1 MKERLNMDYKDTLLM
16 PKTDFQMRGNLGV
29 REVEFQKRWKDI
41 DLYKKVL
48 EQNKDHTPFILH
60 DGPPYANGD
69 IHIGHTLNKVL
80 KDFVLR
86 YQTMQG
92 KYVPYIPGWDTH
104 GLPIETALTKKGVN
118 RKEIS
123 LVEYRKLC
131 RKFAL
136 EQVERQKIQFE
147 RLGILGEW
155 DNPYIT
161 LNHDYEANQ
170 IRVFAKMVE
179 RGLIYKGLKPVYW
192 SPSSESALA
201 EAEIEYQD
209 KQSTSVYVAF
219 PVHEGK
225 GLLKDAKFMIWT
237 TTPWTLPANLA
248 ISVHPRFQYAVVKV
262 EQETYVVA
270 ETLVET
276 IAKVLK
282 WQSYHIL
289 GRIKGQDLEHQMYQH
304 PLYDRLS
311 PIIVGEHV
319 TDTDGTGL
327 VHTAPG
333 HGEDDYRVGK
343 QYNLDILCPVD
354 DKGYMMEEAGPFA
367 GLYYEVANEEIV
379 KALEEKGALLYK
391 EKFTHSY
398 PHDWR
403 TKKPVIFRATPQW
416 FASIDKLKDE
426 LLDAVKK
433 AEWLPLWGEV
443 RISNM
448 ISGREDWCISRQR
461 AWGVPIPILYD
472 EQNEPIMDQRVLEHV
487 AHLFE
492 EFGSDIWYE
501 REAVDLLPKGFK
513 YPGSPNGIYKKETDI
528 MDVWFDSG
536 TSHSVLSS
544 RNLPYPAD
552 LYLEGSDQY
561 RGWFNS
567 SLITGIAAYHE
578 APYKKV
584 VSHGFVLDGQ
594 GRKMSKSLGNTVD
607 PLVVMKQQGADLLRL
622 WVATVDYQSDVRISN
637 EMMNQIAEGY
647 RKIRNTFRF
656 MLGNLDG
663 FTPETDYIGYS
674 MRGQLNR
681 VMTLKYEQVVNDV
694 LDAYENYQFDRVYRT
709 VVPFMTNDLSAFY
722 LDYTK
727 DILYI
732 EKENNFERKSV
743 QSTLY
748 DITLGL
754 LKLLTPIIPHTTSEA
769 YQLLPFTHKED
780 VYLELMPQKSHREAD
795 KLLKSF
801 AIFDE
806 LREVVLKKLEDAR
819 EQKLIGKSLQA
830 HVDLVVTEEQ
840 MKAINDLDMK
850 IHQVLIVSKVNVTV
864 GKTLSVIVSLADG
877 QTCDRCWNI
886 VDHVHENGLCDRC
899 HAIIGGSK

>member
-1 MKERLNMDYKDTLLM
+1 MDYKDTLLM

-29 REVEFQKRWKDI
+29 RELEFQKRWNEM

-48 EQNKDHTPFILH
+48 EKNKDSIPFILH

-69 IHIGHTLNKVL
+69 IHIGHALNKVL

-86 YQTMQG
+86 YKTMMG
-92 KYVPYIPGWDTH
+92 HYVPYIPGWDTH

-118 RKEIS
+118 RKELS

-131 RKFAL
+131 RAYAMD
-136 EQVERQKIQFE
+136 QVEKQRHQFA

-161 LNHDYEANQ
+161 LTNDFESNQ
-170 IRVFAKMVE
+170 VKVFAKMVD

-219 PVHEGK
+219 PSVDQK
-225 GLLKDAKFMIWT
+225 GLLKDASYLIWT

-248 ISVHPRFQYAVVKV
+248 ISVHPRMNYSVLDVQGKK
-262 EQETYVVA
+262 YVVA
-270 ETLVET
+270 ESLIESLAKTLHFEDY
-276 IAKVLK
+276 KVLGT
-282 WQSYHIL
+282 L
-289 GRIKGQDLEHQMYQH
+289 KGLEMEHNKYKH
-304 PLYDRLS
+304 PLYDRVS

-333 HGEDDYRVGK
+333 HGEDDYRVGRT
-343 QYNLDILCPVD
+343 YNLDILCPVD
-354 DKGYMMEEAGPFA
+354 DRGFMTEEAGQFS
-367 GLYYEVANEEIV
+367 GLYYEVANEAIV
-379 KALEEKGALLYK
+379 KALSEENVLLRSD
-391 EKFTHSY
+391 KFMHSY

-416 FASIDKLKDE
+416 FASIEQLKNE
-426 LLDAVKK
+426 LLDEVKK
-433 AEWLPLWGEV
+433 AEWLPLWGEL

-448 ISGREDWCISRQR
+448 ITGREDWCISRQR
-461 AWGVPIPILYD
+461 AWGVPIPVFYAENGDSILD
-472 EQNEPIMDQRVLEHV
+472 HDLLEHV
-487 AHLFE
+487 ADLFN
-492 EFGSDIWYE
+492 EFGSDVWYE
-501 REAVDLLPKGFK
+501 REAKDLLPKG
-513 YPGSPNGIYKKETDI
+513 YTHPGSPNGVFRKETDI

-536 TSHSVLSS
+536 TSHSVLRA

-567 SLITGIAAYHE
+567 SLITGVAAFGA

-594 GRKMSKSLGNTVD
+594 GKKMSKSLGNAVD

-637 EMMNQIAEGY
+637 DMMTQIAEGY
-647 RKIRNTFRF
+647 RKIRNTFKF

-663 FTPETDYIGYS
+663 FNPENDYIGYS

-681 VMTLKYEQVVNDV
+681 VMTHKYYDVVKTV
-694 LDAYENYQFDRVYRT
+694 LDAYENYQFDKVYRT

-732 EKENNFERKSV
+732 EKENDFERKSV

-748 DITLGL
+748 DITLGV
-754 LKLLTPIIPHTTSEA
+754 LKLLTPILPHTTSEA
-769 YQLLPFTHKED
+769 YLTLPFAHLED
-780 VYLELMPQKSHREAD
+780 VYLENMPEVSSKEDEKLM
-795 KLLKSF
+795 KSF
-801 AIFDE
+801 E
-806 LREVVLKKLEDAR
+806 LFENVREVVLKKLEDAR
-819 EQKLIGKSLQA
+819 EQKVFGKSLA
-830 HVDLVVTEEQ
+830 AEVDLTVTQEQ
-840 MKAINDLDMK
+840 LDAIKHLDMK
-850 IHQVLIVSKVNVTV
+850 IHQVLIVSKVNLSV
-864 GKTLSVIVSLADG
+864 GKNLLVSVKPADG
-877 QTCDRCWNI
+877 ITCDRCWN
-886 VDHVHENGLCDRC
+886 VVEHVHENGLCDRC
-899 HAIIGGSK
+899 LKVIGGK

>member
-1 MKERLNMDYKDTLLM
+1 MDYKDTLLM
-16 PKTDFQMRGNLGV
+16 PKTEFQMRGNLGI
-29 REVEFQKRWKDI
+29 REVEFQQRWEDI
-41 DLYKKVL
+41 KLYDKVL
-48 EQNKDHTPFILH
+48 QKNKDQKPFILH

-69 IHIGHTLNKVL
+69 IHIGHSLNKIL

-86 YQTMQG
+86 YQTMKG
-92 KYVPYIPGWDTH
+92 HYVPYIPGWDTH

-118 RKEIS
+118 RKELS
-123 LVEYRKLC
+123 LVDYRKLC
-131 RKFAL
+131 LEYAM
-136 EQVERQKIQFE
+136 EQVEKQKVQFK

-161 LNHDYEANQ
+161 YTHEFEANQ
-170 IRVFAKMVE
+170 IRVFSKMVE

-209 KQSTSVYVAF
+209 KRSIQVYVAF
-219 PVHEGK
+219 PIVGGK
-225 GLLKDAKFMIWT
+225 DALKDAHLLIWT

-248 ISVHPRFQYAVVKV
+248 ISVHPRFNYSVVLVGDKK
-262 EQETYVVA
+262 YVVG
-270 ETLVET
+270 ETLVQT
-276 IAKVLK
+276 LAKLLG
-282 WQSYHIL
+282 WESYQVIKTY
-289 GRIKGQDLEHQMYQH
+289 KGQDLEFVSYKH
-304 PLYDRLS
+304 PLYDRTS
-311 PIIVGEHV
+311 PIICGEHV
-319 TDTDGTGL
+319 TDSDGTGL

-333 HGEDDYRVGK
+333 HGDDDYRIGR

-354 DKGYMMEEAGPFA
+354 DKGYMMSTAGQFE
-367 GLYYEVANEEIV
+367 GLYYEVANQEIV
-379 KALEEKGALLYK
+379 KALDEAGVLLK
-391 EKFTHSY
+391 SSEFTHSY

-416 FASIDKLKDE
+416 FASIEMLKKE
-426 LLDAVKK
+426 LLDEVKK
-433 AEWLPLWGEV
+433 IDWLPLWGEV

-448 ISGREDWCISRQR
+448 IEGREDWCISRQR
-461 AWGVPIPILYD
+461 AWGVPIPVFYAEND
-472 EQNEPIMDQRVLEHV
+472 EPILEQEVLEHV

-492 EFGSDIWYE
+492 AHGSNVWYE
-501 REAVDLLPKGFK
+501 KEAKDLLPDG
-513 YPGSPNGIYKKETDI
+513 YTHPGSPNGQFRKETDI

-536 TSHSVLSS
+536 TSHSVLRS

-567 SLITGIAAYHE
+567 SLITGVSVYQS

-594 GRKMSKSLGNTVD
+594 GRKMSKSLGNVID

-637 EMMNQIAEGY
+637 DMMNQISEGY

-663 FTPETDYIGYS
+663 FDPKSDFVTYQKRPLLDQVMMIKYD
-674 MRGQLNR
+674 QL
-681 VMTLKYEQVVNDV
+681 VASVLKAYDHYE
-694 LDAYENYQFDRVYRT
+694 FDKVYRS
-709 VVPFMTNDLSAFY
+709 VVPFMINELSAFY

-732 EKENNFERKSV
+732 EKENDLSRRSV

-748 DITLGL
+748 EMSLGI
-754 LKLLTPIIPHTTSEA
+754 LKLLTPIMPHTTSEA
-769 YQLLPFTHKED
+769 YLLLPHHQEED
-780 VYLELMPQKSHREAD
+780 VYLERMPEVVGYINPELIKAFET
-795 KLLKSF
+795 
-801 AIFDE
+801 FDE
-806 LREVVLKKLEDAR
+806 VRTQVLKHLEVAR
-819 EQKLIGKSLQA
+819 EQKVIGKSLSA
-830 HVDLVVTEEQ
+830 EVSLTVTQTQKDAIDQLQ
-840 MKAINDLDMK
+840 MKLA
-850 IHQVLIVSKVNVTV
+850 QVLIVSHVDLNVGEALEV
-864 GKTLSVIVSLADG
+864 SVRPAHG
-877 QTCDRCWNI
+877 ETCARCWN
-886 VDHVHENGLCDRC
+886 VVSHVHENGLCDRC
-899 HAIIGGSK
+899 LDVVGGK